1 MVYPRSAILRRRP
14 GSSKMI
20 KSGPIL
26 HNRLE
31 NVRLRPAHLLGVA
44 TALLG
49 FVISAAAD
57 NMVTI
62 AGNGSDGFAGDGGNA
77 LAAQMG
83 AIWGLAVDAQGNV
96 YFADT
101 WNQRVRMVAAGGTI
115 STIAGSGASGD
126 SGDGGP
132 ALSADLLWP
141 AGLALDT
148 AGNLYVSTGSRV
160 RKVSSDGT
168 IAAFAGTSSPGYGG
182 DGQAATR
189 ASLREPHGLA
199 VDSAGNVYIADS
211 GNFRIRKVDQTGKIA
226 TIAGAGQYGYSGDGG
241 PATAARIGYVDA
253 IALDLAGNLYF
264 SDPYNH
270 CVRRISPS
278 GTIQTVARGAFG
290 SGGDGG
296 PPTGAQLR
304 YPRGVVVDRTGNL
317 FVADSLNYR
326 IRVVV
331 GAGGTLFTAAGTGA
345 SGFSGDGGP
354 GPYAALNMPYAL
366 AADPAAD
373 LYIADLRNFRIRCLQ
388 SPQAPPQPA
397 PNLGTPIVNSASYAG
412 PAAPGALVSIFGE
425 NLARGAASA
434 TAVPLATSLAGA
446 TVFINGSP
454 APMLYASSSQINFQ
468 MPLVSPGAASMLVQ
482 RDGLSSN
489 PVSIVV
495 APSVPGIF
503 AWVENQG
510 LIQNEDYTLNDPGN
524 PALRGRPITIW
535 ATGAGVV
542 TPSVPAGQDAPATPL
557 STTIGA
563 PTAPIGGLPAR
574 ILFSGLAPGL
584 VGVWQINAIVPG
596 NAPAG
601 DDLPVQVS
609 IDGATSNTVT
619 MAVAQ

>member
-31 NVRLRPAHLLGVA
+31 TVRLRPAHLLGVA

-62 AGNGSDGFAGDGGNA
+62 AGNGSEGFSGDGGNA

-83 AIWGLAVDAQGNV
+83 AIWGLPVDAQGNV

-101 WNQRVRMVAAGGTI
+101 WNQRVRKVTAGGTI
-115 STIAGSGASGD
+115 STIAGSGSSGD
-126 SGDGGP
+126 GGDGGP
-132 ALSADLLWP
+132 ALSADLFWP
-141 AGLALDT
+141 AGLAPDT

-182 DGQAATR
+182 DGQRATS
-189 ASLREPHGLA
+189 ASLREPHGRA

-226 TIAGAGQYGYSGDGG
+226 TIAGAGQSGSSGDGG

-253 IALDLAGNLYF
+253 LALDQSGNLYF

-278 GTIQTVARGAFG
+278 GTIQTVAGGAFG

-296 PPTGAQLR
+296 PPTGAQLK
-304 YPRGVVVDRTGNL
+304 YPRGLVVDHTGNL

-326 IRVVV
+326 IRVV

-366 AADPAAD
+366 AADPAGD

-468 MPLVSPGAASMLVQ
+468 MPLVGAGAGSMLVQ

-542 TPSVPAGQDAPATPL
+542 TPSVPAGQAAAANPL
-557 STTIGA
+557 KK
-563 PTAPIGGLPAR
+563 PLAR
-574 ILFSGLAPGL
+574 R
-584 VGVWQINAIVPG
+584 
-596 NAPAG
+596 
-601 DDLPVQVS
+601 
-609 IDGATSNTVT
+609 
-619 MAVAQ
+619 

>member
-31 NVRLRPAHLLGVA
+31 TVRLRPAHLLGVA

-62 AGNGSDGFAGDGGNA
+62 AGNGSEGFAGDGGNA

-115 STIAGSGASGD
+115 STIAGSGSSGD

-226 TIAGAGQYGYSGDGG
+226 TIAGTGQYGYSGDGG

-270 CVRRISPS
+270 CVRRISPY
-278 GTIQTVARGAFG
+278 GTIQTVAGGAFG

-296 PPTGAQLR
+296 PPTGAPLR
-304 YPRGVVVDRTGNL
+304 DPRGGGVARTGNL

-326 IRVVV
+326 IRVV

-366 AADPAAD
+366 AADPAGD

-468 MPLVSPGAASMLVQ
+468 MPLVGAGAGSMLVQ

-535 ATGAGVV
+535 ATGAGIQGKSTQRVAATRKELLAERHAAVGIRLRQPDPQAVGKHDVV
-542 TPSVPAGQDAPATPL
+542 KALFVESRLAGKL
-557 STTIGA
+557 RKVH
-563 PTAPIGGLPAR
+563 AR
-574 ILFSGLAPGL
+574 SQLRR
-584 VGVWQINAIVPG
+584 VH
-596 NAPAG
+596 
-601 DDLPVQVS
+601 VQFR
-609 IDGATSNTVT
+609 
-619 MAVAQ
+619 

>member
-31 NVRLRPAHLLGVA
+31 TVRLRPAHLLGVA

-62 AGNGSDGFAGDGGNA
+62 AGNGSEGFSGDGGNA

-115 STIAGSGASGD
+115 STIAGSGSSGD

-160 RKVSSDGT
+160 RTVSSDGT

-226 TIAGAGQYGYSGDGG
+226 TIAGTGQYGYSGDGG

-278 GTIQTVARGAFG
+278 GTIQTVAGGAFG

-326 IRVVV
+326 IRVV

-354 GPYAALNMPYAL
+354 GPYATLNMPYAL
-366 AADPAAD
+366 AADPAGD

-434 TAVPLATSLAGA
+434 TAVPLATSLAGT

-468 MPLVSPGAASMLVQ
+468 MPLVGAGAGSMLVQ

-542 TPSVPAGQDAPATPL
+542 TPSVPAGQAAPATPL

-563 PTAPIGGLPAR
+563 PTATIGGLPAR

-609 IDGATSNTVT
+609 INGAVSNTVT

>member
-1 MVYPRSAILRRRP
+1 
-14 GSSKMI
+14 MI

-31 NVRLRPAHLLGVA
+31 TVRLRPAHLLGVA

-62 AGNGSDGFAGDGGNA
+62 AGNGSEGFSGDGGNA

-115 STIAGSGASGD
+115 STIAGSGSSGD

-278 GTIQTVARGAFG
+278 GTIQTVAGGTFG

-296 PPTGAQLR
+296 PPSGAQLR
-304 YPRGVVVDRTGNL
+304 YPHGLAVDHNGNL

-326 IRVVV
+326 VRVV
-331 GAGGTLFTAAGTGA
+331 GNGGTLFTAAGTGS

-354 GPYAALNMPYAL
+354 GPYAALNMPYAI
-366 AADPAAD
+366 AADPAGD

-388 SPQAPPQPA
+388 SPQVPPQPA
-397 PNLGTPIVNSASYAG
+397 PNLGTPIVNAASYAG
-412 PAAPGALVSIFGE
+412 PASPGALVSIFGE
-425 NLARGAASA
+425 NLASGAASS
-434 TAVPLATSLAGA
+434 TAVPLSASLAGA

-454 APMLYASSSQINFQ
+454 APMLYASSGQINFQ
-468 MPLVSPGAASMLVQ
+468 MPLVAPGAASMLVQ
-482 RDGLSSN
+482 RDGASSGL
-489 PVSIVV
+489 VSIVV

-510 LIQNEDYTLNDPGN
+510 IIQNEDYTLNDPGN
-524 PALRGRPITIW
+524 PARRGTPITIW
-535 ATGAGVV
+535 ATGPGDA
-542 TPSVPAGQDAPATPL
+542 TPPVPAGQAAAANPL
-557 STTIGA
+557 SKTIGT
-563 PTAPIGGLPAR
+563 PVVTIGSVPAQL
-574 ILFSGLAPGL
+574 LFSGLAPGF
-584 VGVWQINAIVPG
+584 VGLWQINAVVPE

-601 DDLPVQVS
+601 DSIPVQVS
-609 IDGATSNTVT
+609 INGVASNTVT

>member
-31 NVRLRPAHLLGVA
+31 TVRLRPAHLLGVA

-62 AGNGSDGFAGDGGNA
+62 AGNGSEGFSGDGGNA

-115 STIAGSGASGD
+115 STIAGSGSSGD

-182 DGQAATR
+182 DGQIATR

-211 GNFRIRKVDQTGKIA
+211 GNFRIRKVAQTGKIA
-226 TIAGAGQYGYSGDGG
+226 PIAGTGQYGYSGDGG

-278 GTIQTVARGAFG
+278 GTIQTVAGGAFG

-326 IRVVV
+326 IRVV

-366 AADPAAD
+366 AADPAGD

-434 TAVPLATSLAGA
+434 TAVPLATSLAGT

-468 MPLVSPGAASMLVQ
+468 MPLVGAGAGSMLVQ

-535 ATGAGVV
+535 AAGAGVV
-542 TPSVPAGQDAPATPL
+542 TPSLPAGETTP
-557 STTIGA
+557 GA
-563 PTAPIGGLPAR
+563 RTNPRLPPHCQQP
-574 ILFSGLAPGL
+574 LAPRPPPLAAFPLGFSSA
-584 VGVWQINAIVPG
+584 GSR
-596 NAPAG
+596 PA
-601 DDLPVQVS
+601 
-609 IDGATSNTVT
+609 
-619 MAVAQ
+619 

>member
-1 MVYPRSAILRRRP
+1 MVYPRSAIPRGRLGSNQMISSGLILR
-14 GSSKMI
+14 KMPKNI
-20 KSGPIL
+20 G
-26 HNRLE
+26 
-31 NVRLRPAHLLGVA
+31 LRPVHLLGVA

-62 AGNGSDGFAGDGGNA
+62 AGSGSDGFSGDGGNA

-115 STIAGSGASGD
+115 STIAGSGSSGD

-226 TIAGAGQYGYSGDGG
+226 TIAGTGQYGYSGDGG

-270 CVRRISPS
+270 CVRRISPY
-278 GTIQTVARGAFG
+278 GTIQTVAGGAFG

-326 IRVVV
+326 IRVV
-331 GAGGTLFTAAGTGA
+331 GAGGTMFTAAGTGA

-354 GPYAALNMPYAL
+354 GPYAAPNMPYPL
-366 AADPAAD
+366 AAATAPD

-412 PAAPGALVSIFGE
+412 PDAPGALVSIFGE

-434 TAVPLATSLAGA
+434 TAVPLSTSLAGA

-468 MPLVSPGAASMLVQ
+468 MPLVGAGAGSMLVQ

-510 LIQNEDYTLNDPGN
+510 LIQNPDYTLTAP
-524 PALRGRPITIW
+524 LRGRPTPIW
-535 ATGAGVV
+535 ATGPGVV
-542 TPSVPAGQDAPATPL
+542 PPSVPAGQAAPATPL

-563 PTAPIGGLPAR
+563 PTATIGGLPAR

>member
-31 NVRLRPAHLLGVA
+31 TVRLRPAHLLGVA

-62 AGNGSDGFAGDGGNA
+62 AGNGSEGFSGDGGNA

-115 STIAGSGASGD
+115 STIAGSGSSGD

-226 TIAGAGQYGYSGDGG
+226 TIAGAGQYGTGG
-241 PATAARIGYVDA
+241 
-253 IALDLAGNLYF
+253 
-264 SDPYNH
+264 
-270 CVRRISPS
+270 
-278 GTIQTVARGAFG
+278 
-290 SGGDGG
+290 GG
-296 PPTGAQLR
+296 
-304 YPRGVVVDRTGNL
+304 
-317 FVADSLNYR
+317 
-326 IRVVV
+326 
-331 GAGGTLFTAAGTGA
+331 
-345 SGFSGDGGP
+345 
-354 GPYAALNMPYAL
+354 
-366 AADPAAD
+366 
-373 LYIADLRNFRIRCLQ
+373 
-388 SPQAPPQPA
+388 APPLP
-397 PNLGTPIVNSASYAG
+397 P
-412 PAAPGALVSIFGE
+412 
-425 NLARGAASA
+425 ASA
-434 TAVPLATSLAGA
+434 TSTPSPWTSRAISTSPTRTTTA
-446 TVFINGSP
+446 CAGSP
-454 APMLYASSSQINFQ
+454 
-468 MPLVSPGAASMLVQ
+468 
-482 RDGLSSN
+482 
-489 PVSIVV
+489 
-495 APSVPGIF
+495 
-503 AWVENQG
+503 
-510 LIQNEDYTLNDPGN
+510 
-524 PALRGRPITIW
+524 
-535 ATGAGVV
+535 
-542 TPSVPAGQDAPATPL
+542 
-557 STTIGA
+557 
-563 PTAPIGGLPAR
+563 LPAR
-574 ILFSGLAPGL
+574 SRPLPAERSGA
-584 VGVWQINAIVPG
+584 
-596 NAPAG
+596 AG
-601 DDLPVQVS
+601 
-609 IDGATSNTVT
+609 
-619 MAVAQ
+619 MAARPQALN

>member
-1 MVYPRSAILRRRP
+1 MI
-14 GSSKMI
+14 SSGLVLSNMPKT
-20 KSGPIL
+20 P
-26 HNRLE
+26 
-31 NVRLRPAHLLGVA
+31 RLRPAHLLGVA

-62 AGNGSDGFAGDGGNA
+62 AGNGSDGFSGDGGNA

-101 WNQRVRMVAAGGTI
+101 WNQRVRMVASGGTI

-141 AGLALDT
+141 SGLALDA

-160 RKVSSDGT
+160 RKISRNGV
-168 IAAFAGTSSPGYGG
+168 IAAFAGTSSAGFAG
-182 DGQAATR
+182 DGQSAAS
-189 ASLREPHGLA
+189 AALREPHGLA

-211 GNFRIRKVDQTGKIA
+211 GNFRIRKVDKTGKIA

-241 PATAARIGYVDA
+241 PATAASIGYVDSL
-253 IALDLAGNLYF
+253 ALDLAGNLYF

-270 CVRRISPS
+270 CVRCISPS
-278 GTIQTVARGAFG
+278 GTIQTVAGGAFG
-290 SGGDGG
+290 VGGDGG
-296 PPTGAQLR
+296 PAAGAQLKF
-304 YPRGVVVDRTGNL
+304 PRGLAVDRNGNL

-326 IRVVV
+326 IRIV
-331 GAGGTLFTAAGTGA
+331 GDGGTLFTAAGTGV
-345 SGFSGDGGP
+345 SGFGGDGGP

-366 AADPAAD
+366 AADPAGD

-397 PNLGTPIVNSASYAG
+397 PNLGTPIVNSASYTG
-412 PAAPGALVSIFGE
+412 PAAPGALVSVFGE
-425 NLARGAASA
+425 NLARGPASS
-434 TAVPLATSLAGA
+434 TAVPLPASLAGA

-454 APMLYASSSQINFQ
+454 APMLYASSTQINFQ

-482 RDGLSSN
+482 RDGAGSN
-489 PVSIVV
+489 PVRIVV

-503 AWVENQG
+503 ALAENQG
-510 LIQNEDYTLNDPGN
+510 LIQNEDGAVNDPGN
-524 PALRGRPITIW
+524 PARRGSSITIW
-535 ATGAGVV
+535 ATGQGAV
-542 TPSVPAGQDAPATPL
+542 TPSVPAGQAAPATPL
-557 STTIGA
+557 SKTIGTPA
-563 PTAPIGGLPAR
+563 VTIGGIPAQ
-574 ILFSGLAPGL
+574 ILFSGLAPGY
-584 VGVWQINAIVPG
+584 VGFWQINAIVPE
-596 NAPAG
+596 NAPSG

-609 IDGATSNTVT
+609 LNGAASNTVT